1 MPRVKSFVANLT
13 PIKMLKE
20 EKSDLGLM
28 RVTSEKKKSSQVT
41 VLVKL
46 YFLLRDSL
54 LFKRDKI
61 VTSL

>member
-41 VLVKL
+41 VLVKP